1 MIKSEAYFTP
11 SRAELQATVA
21 DMQRG
26 QGARLSALAPLLAAL
41 PDAAA
46 PASPAALVAWAQAN
60 PTPYLPPAEKGSPW
74 EIGAA
79 AGRAMQ
85 MLLALAAHAATMSDA
100 DAETLARAIYEHA
113 EYLYCFNVTRDITA
127 KYASA
132 TLLTLAG
139 FALRHFAV
147 AADWRLV
154 GECRLLSM
162 LDPTPQRLQEPGLAA
177 AARLWRG
184 TAGLGAFR
192 VLDHPQYGPFLKK
205 VVETVGDWAVADGT
219 ALIPEWAEYYEPI
232 AGRPLRVAAHAH
244 LRLPRP
250 AAGEPD
256 SFWDALNLETP
267 ELEGVRT
274 ALARGEQEAAKTAY
288 LEYVGR
294 LTALAD
300 DYLRDRGSM
309 VDMNEPESRNEVEEI
324 CQNILVLRAH
334 MHVRHDYGPVVD
346 WTTILFDDLESN
358 VSINGH
364 VHMVMLAQAYRQT
377 GDAKYLH
384 HLVRLLRSW
393 YESAPLPNRWQPL
406 LQWRTLEVG
415 ARSGQQW
422 PTVLLIAAREPIFRD
437 GFLFDMCK
445 SYLEHGRY
453 LLAHQA
459 ASANNW
465 FQVETGGLLV
475 TGLLF
480 PEFKE
485 SERFLQCGIRRMEW
499 INRECFLPDG
509 FQSEGSTAYHS
520 FPVRGIGNVYELSK
534 LLSHTLTPTYED
546 EFERMMDLYV
556 YLAMPNLTLP
566 WLNDCS
572 PSIISCVEH
581 AKLAA
586 KLFPDRVDLR
596 WVATQRAE
604 GAPPPVTSF
613 AFPYAGYYVMRDSW
627 DPDAVYLVF
636 DAGYYG
642 SGHQHE
648 DKLSLMLHAYG
659 RTLIIDPSIYQY
671 KQDEFEPYWRGS
683 RGHQSVIIDGKG
695 QNRRLLMQPEPRP
708 DPDTIWIPG
717 ADADFCQGWF
727 REGYATRTPGL
738 QGREADLTS
747 LDKSLQ
753 HTRAIFYVKGEYAV
767 LSDLVLG
774 SGVHQVEQVW
784 HLAPIIAAPNEA
796 GVYAGTYETTP
807 DNIVR
812 TTDAGMANIA
822 IIPLPDPRLL
832 LRVETGRTDPVI
844 GWTALY
850 KKCPSHDATYALNAR
865 LPLVLTDVLYPQRPG
880 EIAIPAVTPLTVQAE
895 DAATVTA
902 LQVRHGE
909 FTDTFALS
917 LAGPQQMSWGSTTFR
932 GRALWLRRDRAGQIV
947 RRVAI
952 TA

>member
-11 SRAELQATVA
+11 SRAQLQAAVA
-21 DMQRG
+21 GMRRG

-41 PDAAA
+41 PGAAA
-46 PASPAALVAWAQAN
+46 PASPAELVAWVREN
-60 PTPYLPPAEKGSPW
+60 PTPYLPPAEGDSLW
-74 EIGAA
+74 EIGATA
-79 AGRAMQ
+79 QRALQ
-85 MLLALAAHAATMSDA
+85 MLLALAAHAATMSDT

-139 FALRHFAV
+139 FALRDFAV

-154 GECRLLSM
+154 GQCRLLSV
-162 LDPTPQRLQEPGLAA
+162 LEPTPQRLQEPGFAA
-177 AARLWRG
+177 AARLYRG
-184 TAGLGAFR
+184 IVGRGAFHA
-192 VLDHPQYGPFLKK
+192 LEHPQFGPFLKQ
-205 VVETVGDWAVADGT
+205 VIEIVGDWAMADDF

-232 AGRPLRVAAHAH
+232 AGRPLRLAAHAR
-244 LRLPRP
+244 LGLPRP
-250 AAGEPD
+250 AAGEPEP
-256 SFWDALNLETP
+256 FWEALNLETP
-267 ELEGVRT
+267 GLEHVQA
-274 ALARGEQEAAKTAY
+274 ALARGDQEAARAAY

-294 LTALAD
+294 LAALAES
-300 DYLRDRGSM
+300 YLRDRGSM
-309 VDMNEPESRNEVEEI
+309 VNMNEPESRTEVEEI

-334 MHVRHDYGPVVD
+334 MHVRHDYGPVID
-346 WTTILFDDLESN
+346 WTTVLFDDLESN

-377 GDAKYLH
+377 GDAKYLL

-415 ARSGQQW
+415 VRSGQQW

-459 ASANNW
+459 VSANNW
-465 FQVETGGLLV
+465 FQVETGGLLL

-480 PEFKE
+480 PEFKQ
-485 SERFLQCGIRRMEW
+485 SQRFLQCGIRRMEW

-520 FPVRGIGNVYELSK
+520 FPVRGIGNVYEIAK
-534 LLSHTLTPTYED
+534 LMGQTLTPTFED
-546 EFERMMDLYV
+546 EYERMLDLYV

-566 WLNDCS
+566 WLNDCG
-572 PSIISCVEH
+572 PAIISCVEN

-586 KLFPDRVDLR
+586 KLFPDRPDFR

-604 GAPPPVTSF
+604 GAPPQVTSF
-613 AFPYAGYYVMRDSW
+613 AFPYAGYYVMRDNW
-627 DPDAVYLVF
+627 APDAVYLVF

-648 DKLSLMLHAYG
+648 DKLSFMLHAYG

-671 KQDEFEPYWRGS
+671 KLDEFEPYWRGS
-683 RGHQSVIIDGKG
+683 RGHQSVMIDGKG
-695 QNRRLLMQPEPRP
+695 QNRRLLAQPEPRP
-708 DPDTIWIPG
+708 DPDTIWVPG

-727 REGYATRTPGL
+727 KEGYATRTPGP
-738 QGREADLTS
+738 QGREVDLAS

-753 HTRAIFYVKGEYAV
+753 HTRAIFCIKGEYAV
-767 LSDLVLG
+767 VSDLVLG
-774 SGVHQVEQVW
+774 SGVHHVEQVW

-796 GVYAGTYETTP
+796 GVYAGNYETTP

-832 LRVETGRTDPVI
+832 LRVETGRTDSVV

-850 KKCPSHDATYALNAR
+850 KKCPSHDATYALKAR
-865 LPLVLTDVLYPQRPG
+865 LPLVLTVVLYPQRPG
-880 EIAIPAVTPLTVQAE
+880 ETALPAVTPLTVQAE
-895 DAATVTA
+895 DAGTATA

-909 FTDTFALS
+909 FTDTFMLS
-917 LAGPQQMSWGSTTFR
+917 LAGPQQMVQGDTAFR
-932 GRALWLRRDRAGQIV
+932 GRALWLRRDRAV
-947 RRVAI
+947 TTVKRVAI
-952 TA
+952 G